1 MRPAPAHALLS
12 ALLLAGALS
21 ACSSDSPRSGATTDT
36 ATSQSEQV
44 TTPTA
49 APAATDLTAVE
60 GSDESDLGCGEPPQ
74 HLIDG
79 LGTSSDTRPGP
90 VIGAVVVFAATT
102 DTGDWYVLGVDRL
115 HEDEAGGTTPGDGSR
130 SLALTNAVN
139 PPVSMC
145 TGSMAAWVRLAR
157 CTPRAMWLRAKA
169 NSESRHP
176 RQATNSGA
184 RASSTPVTGHPLNRL
199 K

>member
-1 MRPAPAHALLS
+1 MRPAPAHTLLS

-139 PPVSMC
+139 PPVSGDP
-145 TGSMAAWVRLAR
+145 TVIPLGTAALG
-157 CTPRAMWLRAKA
+157 
-169 NSESRHP
+169 E
-176 RQATNSGA
+176 QATASWERVTWTGETLQSG
-184 RASSTPVTGHPLNRL
+184 RAAAERAVDCLDEIS
-199 K
+199 